1 MWFIYWLLKQIKCI
15 DGRISKLER
24 KYYESAS
31 MEERRSTKAEIDKEE
46 EEIAEICFGIPRAS
60 PCHPR
65 KK

>member
-1 MWFIYWLLKQIKCI
+1 MVHLLWLLKQIKCI

-31 MEERRSTKAEIDKEE
+31 MEERRSTKAEIQKEE
-46 EEIAEICFGIPRAS
+46 QEIAEICFGIPRAS
-60 PCHPR
+60 PCRPR